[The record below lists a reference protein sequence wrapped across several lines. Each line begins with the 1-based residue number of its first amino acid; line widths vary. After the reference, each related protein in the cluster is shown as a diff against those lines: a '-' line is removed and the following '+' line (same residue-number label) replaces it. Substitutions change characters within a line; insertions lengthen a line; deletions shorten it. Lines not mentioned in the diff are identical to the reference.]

1 MKNKKIIIEM
11 KNVCRHYGK
20 EHSLVKA
27 LDNVSLQVHEKSF
40 LTISGPSGSGKST
53 LLNILGFL
61 INPTEGEVFFEGE
74 KMEYHD
80 YDEMADFRL
89 NKIGI
94 VFQSFNLIPVLNA
107 KENIQVPLMIKK
119 DMNDNEKD
127 KRADELLEAVG
138 LSKQARQ
145 YPTQLSGGEKQRVA
159 IARALVCNPSVI
171 LADEPTANLD
181 TKNTED
187 ILKMMRELNEKSDT
201 AFIFSTH
208 DSRVIKYAKEKVQ
221 LRDGKIV

>member
-1 MKNKKIIIEM
+1 MKNKKVIIDVR
-11 KNVCRHYGK
+11 NVSRYYGK
-20 EHSLVKA
+20 EHSQVKA
-27 LDNVSLQVHEKSF
+27 IENISLQVHEQSF
-40 LTISGPSGSGKST
+40 LTITGPSGSGKST

-61 INPTEGEVFFEGE
+61 ISPTKGEVFFEGE
-74 KMEYHD
+74 KMTYED
-80 YDEMADFRL
+80 FDTMADFRL

-119 DMNDNEKD
+119 DMSEKEKD
-127 KRADELLEAVG
+127 TRAEMLLEAVG
-138 LSKQARQ
+138 LKNQAKQ
-145 YPTQLSGGEKQRVA
+145 YPNELSGGEKQRVA
-159 IARALVCNPSVI
+159 IARALACEPAVI

-187 ILKMMRELNEKSDT
+187 VLKVMRELNEHSNT

-208 DSRVIKYAKEKVQ
+208 DMRVIKYAKEKIE
-221 LRDGKIV
+221 LRDGRII